1 MRFSFIHAADLH
13 IDSPLAGLGLKDAA
27 VAERFARA
35 GRKAAESL
43 VEQTIA
49 ERSAFLLI
57 AGDIFDGDWKDYASG
72 LFFVR
77 LLGRLHRENI
87 PTFIIKGNHD
97 ADSLM
102 SRSLDYPPNV
112 KLFASSRAETH
123 VLEHLGVAVHG
134 RSFPQR
140 AVPEDFV
147 ATYPAAR
154 PGLLNIGLLH
164 TGLDGRS
171 AHAAYAPCTPDD
183 LRRFGYQYWALGHIH
198 AAAEVARDPWI
209 VYSGNIQGRSV
220 REPGPKGA
228 MRVTVED
235 GRIAEVEP
243 IVLDAARWADKA
255 LDVTDFDSEAAVL
268 AGIESALRYL
278 HGAAEGRPLAARFR
292 LIGSTPLHARLI
304 AHKDRLQAEAR
315 GLGFAIAEDCWV
327 EQLRIETRT
336 PSRATALS
344 EEADA
349 LDLDALLEAAAR
361 DQSFE
366 FKIEELVSAVSDKL
380 PRDLRD
386 VFDTPDF
393 RLRLA
398 MQARD
403 TLLGRLSSGAES

>member
-35 GRKAAESL
+35 GRKAVESL
-43 VEQTIA
+43 VEQAVA
-49 ERSAFLLI
+49 EKSAFLLI
-57 AGDIFDGDWKDYASG
+57 AGDIFDGDWRDYASG

-77 LLGRLHRENI
+77 LLGRLHRENL

-102 SRSLDYPPNV
+102 SRSLDYPASV
-112 KLFASSRAETH
+112 KLFSSSRAETH
-123 VLEHLGVAVHG
+123 VLDHLGVAIHG

-140 AVPEDFV
+140 AVPDDFV
-147 ATYPAAR
+147 ASYPAAR

-171 AHAAYAPCTPDD
+171 AHAAYAPCTTDD

-209 VYSGNIQGRSV
+209 VYPGNVQGRSV
-220 REPGPKGA
+220 REAGPKGA

-235 GRIAEVEP
+235 GRIVEVAP
-243 IVLDAARWADKA
+243 IVLDAARWADEV
-255 LDVTDFDSEAAVL
+255 LDISDCDSEAAVL
-268 AGIESALRYL
+268 ARIDAALRDV
-278 HGAAEGRPLAARFR
+278 HAAADARPLAARLR
-292 LIGSTPLHARLI
+292 LVGATPLHARLV
-304 AHKDRLQAEAR
+304 ATREHLQAEAR
-315 GLGFAIAEDCWV
+315 SSGFAIAEDCWV
-327 EQLRIETRT
+327 EQVRVETSAPPRT
-336 PSRATALS
+336 SALP

-349 LDLDALLEAAAR
+349 LDLEALLEAAAS

-366 FKIEELVSAVSDKL
+366 GKIEELVRAVSDKL
-380 PRDLRD
+380 PRDLREL
-386 VFDTPDF
+386 FDAPDF
-393 RLRLA
+393 RQRLA
-398 MQARD
+398 LQARD
-403 TLLGRLSSGAES
+403 TLLGRLSGGAEP